1 MMSESAKQ
9 FVIKMSAPQN
19 MNIGEHPNNM
29 NLILLMEVFF
39 FYYSFAGALNTKGRG
54 VEKNGSIF
62 ARASLQC
69 HLTECEGEQD
79 KVDYSGTNSQ
89 LFSVQSH
96 RQRESLEMSVLLGL
110 TTISMMF
117 RMMQMTVGVW

>member
-1 MMSESAKQ
+1 
-9 FVIKMSAPQN
+9 
-19 MNIGEHPNNM
+19 M
-29 NLILLMEVFF
+29 NLILSMGLFF
-39 FYYSFAGALNTKGRG
+39 FYFSIAGALNTKGRG

-69 HLTECEGEQD
+69 HLMKLTECEGEQD

-96 RQRESLEMSVLLGL
+96 RQRESLKMSVLLGL

>member
-1 MMSESAKQ
+1 
-9 FVIKMSAPQN
+9 
-19 MNIGEHPNNM
+19 MNIGRHLVSM
-29 NLILLMEVFF
+29 NSILLMGCSIAV
-39 FYYSFAGALNTKGRG
+39 ALNTKGRG

-69 HLTECEGEQD
+69 HLMKLTECEGEQD
-79 KVDYSGTNSQ
+79 KVDYSGTKSQ

-96 RQRESLEMSVLLGL
+96 RQRGSLKMSVLLGL

-117 RMMQMTVGVW
+117 RMMQMTAGVW